1 MNRLPKNGKKYF
13 MNFFCFPSKKL
24 FLTGNVSK
32 EYNLKNQSKEIC
44 NTHVQLKNF
53 GHTMV

>member
-32 EYNLKNQSKEIC
+32 EYKHKKTNQEKYETPMS
-44 NTHVQLKNF
+44 N
-53 GHTMV
+53 

>member
-1 MNRLPKNGKKYF
+1 MNRLSKNGKKYF

-32 EYNLKNQSKEIC
+32 EYKL
-44 NTHVQLKNF
+44 
-53 GHTMV
+53 